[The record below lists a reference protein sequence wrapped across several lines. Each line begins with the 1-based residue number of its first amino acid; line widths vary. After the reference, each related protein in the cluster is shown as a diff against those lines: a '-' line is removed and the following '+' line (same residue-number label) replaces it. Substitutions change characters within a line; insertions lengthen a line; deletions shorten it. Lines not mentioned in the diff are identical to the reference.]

1 VAQKYSDLVLLLG
14 SRGGSRSRS
23 KSGVAAAWARVQQ
36 LVFGQSASAR
46 SLLRGSGQQSRR
58 GIGAAWLALGLAV
71 LAFAGGY
78 AVGVASAARSRQS
91 LDAGA
96 GGGSNDPSR
105 VPLRAGVV
113 GELDTRQLSG
123 DALLVA
129 AYEGV
134 AVEDAKLR
142 AKALVDYLRA
152 RGFLR
157 AQAFEYRTDKGGL
170 WTVLVYCMGPQDR
183 EHQRERLRQL
193 PAEVPDESV
202 VRLRDSQRA
211 DGKSWPFDLQI
222 R

>member
-1 VAQKYSDLVLLLG
+1 MARKYSDLVLLLG

-23 KSGVAAAWARVQQ
+23 KSGFAAAWARVQQ
-36 LVFGQSASAR
+36 LVLGQSASSR
-46 SLLRGSGQQSRR
+46 SLLRGSGQQGRR
-58 GIGAAWLALGLAV
+58 GLGAAWLALGIAV

-78 AVGVASAARSRQS
+78 AVGAASAARPRES

-96 GGGSNDPSR
+96 GGGNDPSR

-113 GELDTRQLSG
+113 GELDTRQLSS

-129 AYEGV
+129 AYEGL
-134 AVEDAKLR
+134 AAEDAKLR
-142 AKALVDYLRA
+142 VKALVEYLRA

-183 EHQRERLRQL
+183 ELQRERLRQL
-193 PAEVPDESV
+193 PAEVPDETV

-211 DGKSWPFDLQI
+211 DGKSWPFDLTI